1 MKNMMELGYPER
13 LKGENI
19 PYLARITAIADA
31 FDAMT
36 SKRVYR
42 DSIPIEEVI
51 EEFKDCR
58 GTQFDPKLDD
68 LFIEILENDF
78 ESIKQIQEKFK

>member
-1 MKNMMELGYPER
+1 MMELGYPER

>member
-1 MKNMMELGYPER
+1 MMELGYPER

-58 GTQFDPKLDD
+58 GTQFDPKLAD